1 MSDEAKVQFEQTLQ
15 GAIKASLDGR
25 RCQPEVRSRLLQRLA
40 QASERAPAGIDE
52 GELARFEAA
61 MAQAIQESQRGL
73 VDGAVSQRVEAALG
87 QATSRDLRSEQ
98 TVTAGLETSR
108 TDETLAND
116 PKARYLLALQG
127 AVSRSHQSRITPL
140 PLRQNILKALGSASA
155 LTGSGAEVAPGKA
168 APQTAKVVHLQ
179 ARPRWRRALTAAATI
194 AAGFA
199 LFFGTLMGG
208 AEEALAESV
217 RQDHKRC
224 CESLKASEMA
234 SCPPFNSAEFGPL
247 PPTQVTSDWT
257 LVASRMCRTAA
268 GGPMVHNVYLRDG
281 ATISLHFLPS
291 SAAAKPDSVPR
302 QIAQGEFPVIAW
314 ESSGWTVTACSSDLD
329 MGTLASA
336 VGCAPPQ

>member
-1 MSDEAKVQFEQTLQ
+1 MSDEPKVQFEQTLQ

-25 RCQPEVRSRLLQRLA
+25 RCQPEVRARLLERLA
-40 QASERAPAGIDE
+40 RETKRAPAGIKE

-61 MAQAIQESQRGL
+61 MVCAVRAQQSRTAPPELRQAVLEAVQRASTTAVTTAPPESAPAAPRASK
-73 VDGAVSQRVEAALG
+73 VAALH
-87 QATSRDLRSEQ
+87 
-98 TVTAGLETSR
+98 V
-108 TDETLAND
+108 
-116 PKARYLLALQG
+116 
-127 AVSRSHQSRITPL
+127 
-140 PLRQNILKALGSASA
+140 
-155 LTGSGAEVAPGKA
+155 
-168 APQTAKVVHLQ
+168 
-179 ARPRWRRALTAAATI
+179 RPRWKRALTAAATI

-247 PPTQVTSDWT
+247 PQTRVTGGWT
-257 LVASRMCRTAA
+257 LVASRMCRTTE

-281 ATISLHFLPS
+281 ATISLHFLPP
-291 SAAAKPDSVPR
+291 SAAAKPDSKPR

-336 VGCAPPQ
+336 VGCMPPR